1 MLPVNHTKSYCTC
14 ANFDDA
20 THNENMFR
28 SIHSGGPF
36 GIEPSVKAAGNLYA
50 IIGIALMPFVW
61 AVPEMYM
68 TYRLSTMFP
77 CASGGVLWVEK
88 AMNPTMG
95 LVQGYL
101 GENLSTHFQHF
112 NAFCIVD

>member
-1 MLPVNHTKSYCTC
+1 
-14 ANFDDA
+14 
-20 THNENMFR
+20 
-28 SIHSGGPF
+28 
-36 GIEPSVKAAGNLYA
+36 
-50 IIGIALMPFVW
+50 
-61 AVPEMYM
+61 MYM

-101 GENLSTHFQHF
+101 GENLLMHYQLINVLCT
-112 NAFCIVD
+112 AD

>member
-1 MLPVNHTKSYCTC
+1 M
-14 ANFDDA
+14 
-20 THNENMFR
+20 
-28 SIHSGGPF
+28 
-36 GIEPSVKAAGNLYA
+36 KAAGNLYA

-101 GENLSTHFQHF
+101 GENLLMHYQLINVLCT
-112 NAFCIVD
+112 AD